1 MSTFGH
7 SGPLT
12 QLHFQLILWDW
23 NSGKLKVLT
32 LSWLTFVVIA
42 KKRLCLGFQVKLKVT
57 PLSFW
62 LHLATDETFQ
72 MRYIMS
78 PNSKWFQTYR
88 PSKFKAWE
96 KVCLSKESLLRQT
109 FSVMAWMFGTT
120 RSLETLCTSFE
131 RSDQRLSG
139 ARKGMTPLLPCTTPF
154 WKGHFTLY
162 SHGQN
167 STYDLPFSKGRG
179 TR

>member
-1 MSTFGH
+1 MPPIWQEHPTNMSTFGH
-7 SGPLT
+7 SGTFP
-12 QLHFQLILWDW
+12 QLHFHLILWDG

-32 LSWLTFVVIA
+32 LSWLMFGVIA
-42 KKRLCLGFQVKLKVT
+42 KKRLSLGFWVKLMAT

-62 LHLATDETFQ
+62 LHLATDQTIQ
-72 MRYIMS
+72 MRYITS

-109 FSVMAWMFGTT
+109 FSVMAWKFGTT

-131 RSDQRLSG
+131 RSDKRLSG
-139 ARKGMTPLLPCTTPF
+139 ARKGMTPLLPWTIPF
-154 WKGHFTLY
+154 
-162 SHGQN
+162 
-167 STYDLPFSKGRG
+167 
-179 TR
+179 